1 MPLAIAL
8 RIPARTK
15 SLLSPKRAR
24 APVRGPMKPIL
35 SARLAARADFPKNRC
50 GATPATTAV
59 AAESCRKRRR
69 LAAARLFV
77 CCFGPVFDW
86 SLMRTLPS
94 RGSRAFAARFRAGPV
109 NVSSVKE
116 FPYLSIA
123 LAHRTDEELVPGG
136 CTKVTRREEKR
147 NEVFNRKSPPFA
159 KGAKNGAPS
168 RSFVG
173 WR

>member
-15 SLLSPKRAR
+15 WLLLPKRAR

-35 SARLAARADFPKNRC
+35 IARLAARTDFPKSRC

-59 AAESCRKRRR
+59 AAVSWRKRRR
-69 LAAARLFV
+69 PAAARLFWG
-77 CCFGPVFDW
+77 CLGPVFDW

-94 RGSRAFAARFRAGPV
+94 TGSRAFAARFRAGLV
-109 NVSSVKE
+109 KVSSVKE

-123 LAHRTDEELVPGG
+123 LAQRTDKRLVAGNVP
-136 CTKVTRREEKR
+136 E
-147 NEVFNRKSPPFA
+147 SY
-159 KGAKNGAPS
+159 
-168 RSFVG
+168 
-173 WR
+173 